1 MADEDDAQKTEEPT
15 PKKLEQARKKGE
27 VAQSQEVKTWFMLA
41 AGTAVVAGA
50 GTIITSGV
58 RDPLVGFLS
67 RMHEID
73 TQQVG
78 ALKVL
83 NPLIMDIFII
93 LLIPFGVFIF
103 AALVGNYIQHGGLF
117 TFEKLKPSLGKLNPI
132 SGLKKFVSSKIPVE
146 LAKTLAK
153 LTALAFVVTVVVS
166 PEWSRLDTIM
176 FLSISEIMTL
186 LHELAVKI
194 MLGVMILMTIIAAL
208 DFSYQKYQHNKKL
221 KMTKQEVK
229 DEHKQTEGD
238 PKVKSRL
245 RQIRMERHVQRMMA
259 NVPRADVVITNPTH
273 FAVALEYK
281 HGTMDVPV
289 VIAKG
294 VDDVAMRIRAVAE
307 EHGVPMV
314 ENPPLAR
321 ALFASVEID
330 EEVPPD
336 HYKAVAT
343 VISYVMKLRKAG
355 IRPQTKVPVPNQS
368 TEQRI

>member
-1 MADEDDAQKTEEPT
+1 MSDQDDAQKTEEPT
-15 PKKLEQARKKGE
+15 PKKLQEARKKGE

-50 GTIITSGV
+50 GSTITRGV

-67 RMHEID
+67 RIHEID
-73 TQQVG
+73 TEQVG

-83 NPLIMDIFII
+83 NSLIMDIFLV
-93 LLIPFGVFIF
+93 LLIPFGIFIF
-103 AALVGNYIQHGGLF
+103 AALVGNYIQHGGLL
-117 TFEKLKPSLGKLNPI
+117 TFEKLKPSLNKINPI
-132 SGLKKFVSSKIPVE
+132 NGAKKFVSSKVPVD
-146 LAKTLAK
+146 LSKTIAK
-153 LTALAFVVTVVVS
+153 LFALAIVVYAVAA

-176 FLSISEIMTL
+176 FLSPLEILSL
-186 LHELAVKI
+186 LHILAVKV
-194 MLGVMILMTIIAAL
+194 MLGVMILMTIIAAI

-229 DEHKQTEGD
+229 DENKQTDGD

-245 RQIRMERHVQRMMA
+245 RQIRMERHVQRMMS

-289 VIAKG
+289 VVAKG
-294 VDDVAMRIRAVAE
+294 ADEVAMRIRALAE
-307 EHGVPMV
+307 EHGIPMI

-330 EEVPPD
+330 DEVPPD

-343 VISYVMKLRKAG
+343 VITYIMKLRKAG
-355 IRPQTKVPVPNQS
+355 VAPKGKKPVSIQS
-368 TEQRI
+368 NSQRV